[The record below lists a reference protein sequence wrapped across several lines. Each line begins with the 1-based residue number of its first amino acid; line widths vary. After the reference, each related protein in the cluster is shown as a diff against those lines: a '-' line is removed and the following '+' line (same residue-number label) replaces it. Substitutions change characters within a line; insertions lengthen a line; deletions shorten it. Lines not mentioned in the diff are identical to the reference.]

1 MWTSTEKAQRK
12 IDDRGPRFAVFGT
25 VHRGQHYVEYALTG
39 DDAESIR
46 ARYENGGYTGIK
58 VHAPIGSGDL
68 AELGRA
74 RAEARRDFDE
84 KTSILRAAVLRAVE
98 ENRAEAEIAR
108 EAGIDRM
115 TVREWSGKRRT
126 RTQQEER
133 SAS

>member
-12 IDDRGPRFAVFGT
+12 IDDRGPRFA
-25 VHRGQHYVEYALTG
+25 
-39 DDAESIR
+39 
-46 ARYENGGYTGIK
+46 
-58 VHAPIGSGDL
+58 
-68 AELGRA
+68 ELGRA
-74 RAEARRDFDE
+74 RPEARRDFDE